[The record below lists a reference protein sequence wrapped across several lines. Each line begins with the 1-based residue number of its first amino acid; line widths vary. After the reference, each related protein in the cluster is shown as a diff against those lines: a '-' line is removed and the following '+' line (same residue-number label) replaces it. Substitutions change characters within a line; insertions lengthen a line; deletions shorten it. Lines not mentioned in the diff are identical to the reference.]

1 MLYQKYQTV
10 AMGLNTFMNE
20 LSVDIHTFM
29 SKSHDKFHTF
39 MNESKDTLSISV
51 IDGH

>member
-1 MLYQKYQTV
+1 
-10 AMGLNTFMNE
+10 MGLNTFMNE